1 MLTVFKTNFL
11 IFLQKASSP
20 KEITSSDVI
29 VLSEVKPVS
38 EMPNFPSD
46 LEDLMLEPIKSDPN
60 LAPMIQSELIPTP
73 ADNIK
78 EEQGDE
84 DMKGNY
90 PTISLLDG
98 PH

>member
-1 MLTVFKTNFL
+1 
-11 IFLQKASSP
+11 
-20 KEITSSDVI
+20 
-29 VLSEVKPVS
+29 
-38 EMPNFPSD
+38 
-46 LEDLMLEPIKSDPN
+46 
-60 LAPMIQSELIPTP
+60 MIQSELIPTP

-90 PTISLLDG
+90 LTVFLLDG

>member
-1 MLTVFKTNFL
+1 M
-11 IFLQKASSP
+11 
-20 KEITSSDVI
+20 
-29 VLSEVKPVS
+29 S

-73 ADNIK
+73 VDNIK